1 MSEIATI
8 PLLATIG
15 QPDVVSSI
23 EARLFVQLAHWI
35 PASVHHC
42 LGARPSCGSGVP
54 SLRAA
59 GARLAGGKPFPWSI
73 ANAGAASL
81 CSSDSTMR
89 FSCR

>member
-23 EARLFVQLAHWI
+23 EAREFVQLAHWI

-59 GARLAGGKPFPWSI
+59 GARLAGHAAPLV
-73 ANAGAASL
+73 ASL
-81 CSSDSTMR
+81 SR
-89 FSCR
+89 GR